1 MRNVVNRFFRE
12 FGRWRTVH
20 DTGVWRYQENTA
32 TGRRRILR
40 VNWNGYQPIDYS
52 WLEGQFSPSGEG
64 RGGSESQGRRSC

>member
-1 MRNVVNRFFRE
+1 MIRNVVIRFFRE

-40 VNWNGYQPIDYS
+40 VNWNGYQPIDAS
-52 WLEGQFSPSGEG
+52 WVEGARFDGKA
-64 RGGSESQGRRSC
+64 R